1 MLPARENLTICFAH
15 AAYQMKATFDAL
27 NTGIRNFEVRERAD
41 LDRRIGEADVVLAS
55 GMWHNGLIQHA
66 HRLKFIQSISSGTDQ
81 YEKEALRAQGIRLA
95 SAAGVNAR
103 AVAEHAMG
111 LILALARRLPE
122 ARDNQA
128 LKHWRGM
135 IGDLS
140 RREDELGGKTLAI
153 VGLGRIGG
161 RLARLAKAFDMTVI
175 GFRRDP
181 SLGAGDADE
190 VHALSELRGVLP
202 RSDFV
207 ALTCPLT
214 PETVHVID
222 AAALAAMKRS
232 AWLINVARGGCVD
245 EPALIAA
252 LNEGRV
258 AGAALDCSDPEPPA
272 AESPLWTMKNVF
284 LTPHTGGETTRY
296 EANVIEILMENL
308 DRLWRGETMLRI
320 RSFKSRSQSSVCFAR
335 SACSVMHGTERRA
348 QASHVSASA

>member
-1 MLPARENLTICFAH
+1 MIPRREDLTICFAH

-27 NTGIRNFEVRERAD
+27 DTGIRNFEVRERAD

-55 GMWHNGLIQHA
+55 GMWHNGLIPNA
-66 HRLKFIQSISSGTDQ
+66 SRLRFIQSISSGTDQ
-81 YEKEALRAQGIRLA
+81 YDKAALAARGIRLA

-103 AVAEHAMG
+103 AVAEHAIS

-128 LKHWRGM
+128 RAHWRGM

-181 SLGAGDADE
+181 SLGAGEADA
-190 VHALSELRGVLP
+190 VFALAALTDPLP
-202 RSDFV
+202 KADFV

-214 PETVHVID
+214 PETAHVIN
-222 AAALAAMKRS
+222 AGTLRVMRPS
-232 AWLINVARGGCVD
+232 AFLINVARGGCVD
-245 EPALIAA
+245 EVALLAA
-252 LNEGRV
+252 LNEGRI
-258 AGAALDCSDPEPPA
+258 AGAALDCTDPEPPA
-272 AESPLWTMKNVF
+272 AESPLWKMPNVF

-296 EANVIEILMENL
+296 EANVIAILMDNL
-308 DRLWRGETMLRI
+308 ERLWRGETVLHN
-320 RSFKSRSQSSVCFAR
+320 QV
-335 SACSVMHGTERRA
+335 V
-348 QASHVSASA
+348 